1 MNVIIA
7 NKYQALLGT
16 LNIDVIPG
24 KNINGVFTVQDL
36 VAQFSN
42 FFYNK
47 MIIDITALKNYE
59 NINVMRELS
68 MNFEMDKVILLL
80 ILQEVLMQF
89 LF

>member
-68 MNFEMDKVILLL
+68 MNFETDKIRNLTTDELYNY
-80 ILQEVLMQF
+80 
-89 LF
+89 